1 MRSETAIVSQLRGV
15 LQNCLTSLSV
25 LICYPKRLSR
35 CMLRDMSNTLLVGSV
50 VVLSMW
56 QSLVGAGVLVVKDGR
71 VLMILRDR
79 SGETRWELPSGLTEG
94 GESLEQTA
102 IRETLEEVG
111 VPVAIERLL
120 CTAVMDVPDEEYR
133 GINAYFRAIA
143 LDDTTPTPSDGSE
156 PIHKAAYV
164 DLTTLRP
171 KQIHPVDR
179 RILNL
184 WKRKPDRPPFYVHII
199 L

>member
-1 MRSETAIVSQLRGV
+1 
-15 LQNCLTSLSV
+15 
-25 LICYPKRLSR
+25 
-35 CMLRDMSNTLLVGSV
+35 
-50 VVLSMW
+50 VLSMW

-71 VLMILRDR
+71 VLMILRER
-79 SGETRWELPSGLTEG
+79 SGETRWELPSGLAEH

-120 CTAVMDVPDEEYR
+120 CTAVMDVPDEAYR
-133 GINAYFRAIA
+133 GINAYFCATA
-143 LDDTTPTPSDGSE
+143 LDDTAPTPSDGSE
-156 PIHKAAYV
+156 PIHKAEYV
-164 DLTTLRP
+164 DLARLRP

-184 WKRKPDRPPFYVHII
+184 WKRKPDRPPFYVHIT